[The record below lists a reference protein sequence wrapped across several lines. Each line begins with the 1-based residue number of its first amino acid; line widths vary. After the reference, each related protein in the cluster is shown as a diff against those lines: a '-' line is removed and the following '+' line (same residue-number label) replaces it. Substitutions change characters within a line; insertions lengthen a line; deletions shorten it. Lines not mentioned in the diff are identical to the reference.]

1 MRKLFAA
8 LLGISLCACAAPASG
23 KPLTIT
29 SPVPIASTSADMSG
43 YEWIGE
49 ETGDFQSIS
58 WGEMFKMVEEGG
70 SGIVYIGKTDC
81 DFCQRAIPILNEAI
95 LETGVTAYVV
105 DLHEGSI
112 EEYYKAED
120 LLSDTF
126 DKDSSGQPVFYVPEV
141 FGIKAGVF
149 TGSQISLVDNFI
161 PESDEDQLSQ
171 EQHQRLREKY
181 IQIIEKTAD

>member
-1 MRKLFAA
+1 M
-8 LLGISLCACAAPASG
+8 
-23 KPLTIT
+23 
-29 SPVPIASTSADMSG
+29 
-43 YEWIGE
+43 
-49 ETGDFQSIS
+49 
-58 WGEMFKMVEEGG
+58 
-70 SGIVYIGKTDC
+70 
-81 DFCQRAIPILNEAI
+81 
-95 LETGVTAYVV
+95 V